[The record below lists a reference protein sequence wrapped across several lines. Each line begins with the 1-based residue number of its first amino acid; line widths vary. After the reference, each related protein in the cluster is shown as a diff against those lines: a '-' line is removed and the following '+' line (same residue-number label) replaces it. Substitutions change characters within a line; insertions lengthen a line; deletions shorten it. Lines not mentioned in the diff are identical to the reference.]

1 VLMNIQK
8 TSQSTLISSFIV
20 IFLVADFMIV
30 EYSAVCVCVCVC
42 AAGRLAHATVHGGDL
57 SV

>member
-30 EYSAVCVCVCVC
+30 EYSAVCVCVC

-57 SV
+57 TV